1 MKNNLLDLI
10 NKYGNP
16 KILID
21 NWSNQ
26 YGGYA
31 IWDFEETLQWDDKG
45 LHHLNTTIKN
55 PNLMDF

>member
-31 IWDFEETLQWDDKG
+31 IWDFEETLQ
-45 LHHLNTTIKN
+45 LVNQLE
-55 PNLMDF
+55 